1 MSQTTG
7 TAERRSFSLLEIV
20 YIGICAALLAV
31 CSQIYIPLPPPLVQF
46 TMQTFAVFCTLE
58 LLGGKRGFCAIL
70 VFILLGAA
78 GVPVFSGM
86 QGGFS
91 VLLGKTGG
99 YIVGFLL
106 TALIYWAMTHFLG
119 NKLWVRIT
127 ALVTGLLV
135 CYAFG
140 TIWFI
145 RIYTSQTGAVGVMTA
160 LGWCVLPYLLP
171 DAAKMVLAFVLTGQ
185 VRKQLKLS

>member
-1 MSQTTG
+1 
-7 TAERRSFSLLEIV
+7 
-20 YIGICAALLAV
+20 
-31 CSQIYIPLPPPLVQF
+31 
-46 TMQTFAVFCTLE
+46 
-58 LLGGKRGFCAIL
+58 
-70 VFILLGAA
+70 
-78 GVPVFSGM
+78 
-86 QGGFS
+86 
-91 VLLGKTGG
+91 
-99 YIVGFLL
+99 
-106 TALIYWAMTHFLG
+106 MTHFLG

-171 DAAKMVLAFVLTGQ
+171 DGVKLVLAWSLA
-185 VRKQLKLS
+185 RRLKPYI